1 MDWKKELFDK
11 NEKPLD
17 RLVEGYS
24 NTSLF
29 RSIAVIGDSLSSGE
43 FEIWEDK
50 GAARYYDMYEY
61 SWGQYMA
68 KDAGCTVYNFS
79 KGGMTAKD
87 YEDFALENGFY
98 DDKYKSQAYIITL
111 GTNDIGKVVKGE
123 IELGDVSDVDVNDYA
138 NNKPTVIGYYAKIIA
153 KYKLIQPKAKFFLV
167 SRPKEDAGMPEDEL
181 KRKYVTL
188 HDEFARQLENLTKIF
203 DNCYFMDVRKYGPI
217 YDEEFKRNFYLGG
230 HMNPMGYRLV
240 ALLYETYIDYIIR
253 HNPEDFKQVG
263 FIGTAYHNVNA
274 KW

>member
-1 MDWKKELFDK
+1 MNMQYFLTKKE
-11 NEKPLD
+11 EHPLEN
-17 RLVEGYS
+17 LVS
-24 NTSLF
+24 NGGF
-29 RSIAVIGDSLSSGE
+29 CSIFKKIASIGASMDSGE
-43 FEIWEDK
+43 FESHENGRTIHH
-50 GAARYYDMYEY
+50 DMYEY

-98 DDKYKSQAYIITL
+98 DDKYRSQAYIITL